1 MQVAEGKGLASNS
14 LAMDARFLVAR
25 CEDAKQAE
33 RLFANLCCEP
43 RAKLVPPA
51 AHLIMADFDPAFAHQ
66 ISDVARRQRG
76 PAVKQDRQTDDLW
89 VLLEVAKKPM
99 FGHG

>member
-1 MQVAEGKGLASNS
+1 MAEGKGLASNS

-33 RLFANLCCEP
+33 RLFVNLCCEL

-51 AHLIMADFDPAFAHQ
+51 AHLERVAFNLFY
-66 ISDVARRQRG
+66 IL
-76 PAVKQDRQTDDLW
+76 P
-89 VLLEVAKKPM
+89 P
-99 FGHG
+99 

>member
-1 MQVAEGKGLASNS
+1 MPEPYPAPCPVSSPVALTEP
-14 LAMDARFLVAR
+14 
-25 CEDAKQAE
+25 AE
-33 RLFANLCCEP
+33 RLFVNLCCEL

-51 AHLIMADFDPAFAHQ
+51 AHLIMADFDSAFAHQ

-76 PAVKQDRQTDDLW
+76 PAVKQGRQTDELW